1 MELVVAPSGLGKCVY
16 GEAIDLSVLGEL
28 TIRRGSHVE
37 PNPGGGWTADLAPVD
52 GPILGPFSLRSE
64 ALQAEIAWLHHNW
77 LLP

>member
-16 GEAIDLSVLGEL
+16 GEAIDLSAVGEL

-37 PNPGGGWTADLAPVD
+37 PNPDGGWSVDLAPVD
-52 GPILGPFSLRSE
+52 GPILGPFRLRSE
-64 ALQAEIAWLHHNW
+64 ALQAEIAWLHRNW